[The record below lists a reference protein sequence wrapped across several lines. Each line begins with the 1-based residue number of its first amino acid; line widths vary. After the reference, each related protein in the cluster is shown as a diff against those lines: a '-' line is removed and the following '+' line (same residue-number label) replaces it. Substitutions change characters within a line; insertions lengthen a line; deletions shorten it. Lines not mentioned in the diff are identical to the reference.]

1 MARIVID
8 SDYYGE
14 RTEFD
19 TLREAGDAIRALGD
33 DFKETSLHLGMGNTV
48 FDEQDRIVGAVIT
61 VPWTEIT
68 PTLLEDSDGCE
79 PNRTQFLRGMADFR
93 AGRGIADYY
102 FCDFSREGGP
112 EGEAWDVWN
121 ECWREPCECGPHE
134 SDFDWTGFEEEY
146 QAEMGDG
153 DES

>member
-1 MARIVID
+1 MVRVEIA
-8 SDYYGE
+8 SEYYGE

-19 TLREAGDAIRALGD
+19 SLEEAEAVIRALGD
-33 DFKETSLHLGMGNTV
+33 DFAVVRLHPRGGDV
-48 FDEQDRIVGAVIT
+48 IDHEDRVVGKLLLT
-61 VPWTEIT
+61 PWTVMT
-68 PTLLEDSDGCE
+68 PCLLEDSDGCE
-79 PNRTQFLRGMADFR
+79 PNRAQFLRCMADFR